1 MRAACVW
8 IGLSALSAL
17 SSLPGCDDGQPP
29 EIGVG
34 GTVAGLTGQGLVL
47 RSSSGEDLDVSG
59 DGPFR
64 FATTIDPGTPYAVA
78 VAAQPVAP
86 SQLCIADNAIGV
98 AGEDDVTGVMVGC
111 TTRIFRIGGTV
122 AGLAGAGLV
131 LRNNGGDDIAVGA
144 DGRFMFPT
152 PIESGQPFDVT
163 IAHQPSGPSQTCA
176 VAGGSGSVG
185 AAAVTTVTIDCDTD
199 RFAVGGTVTGLAG
212 TLVLQDNRG
221 EQIAVTANG
230 TFALPTLVASGQK
243 YRVTILKQP
252 TAPSQTCAIV
262 NDSGE
267 GEVTDDD
274 VKGIEIECATN
285 QFAVGGQIWG
295 LHGSGLVL
303 ENNGGDTLPIE
314 TDGDFLF
321 PTLVPSG
328 QHYHVTI
335 SSQPTRPWQLC
346 SVLAGAGTVGG
357 RDAMDAFVACTTLT
371 FPIGG
376 TVTGIPTDSYIV
388 LTNNG
393 HDALT
398 LTSDG
403 AFVFDTV
410 QPSGTSYLIQLAYT
424 SPGLACSIADGDGNL
439 GGAPIRDI
447 TVTCWPLEVDLI
459 DTAPTPVG
467 TTTACD
473 MGYGV
478 EVDAR
483 AAQTLT
489 GIELPLSVTAPAQ
502 VRFVIANA
510 NTGES
515 LYTSDPIA
523 VATGATSAASP
534 TMSFPMLPGTVYAI
548 GAIVQGCAA
557 LDYDWTG
564 GVDHSTRT
572 TAHTHEFTNFD
583 DPAMS
588 ADPPSPMDLR
598 VRLRGTQP

>member
-1 MRAACVW
+1 M
-8 IGLSALSAL
+8 
-17 SSLPGCDDGQPP
+17 
-29 EIGVG
+29 G
-34 GTVAGLTGQGLVL
+34 GTVAGLSGRGLVL
-47 RSSSGEDLDVSG
+47 RSNSGESLDVTA

-64 FATTIDPGTPYAVA
+64 FTATIEPGTPYAVA
-78 VAAQPVAP
+78 VAAQPLSP
-86 SQLCIADNAIGV
+86 SQLCIAGNAIGV
-98 AGEDDVTGVMVGC
+98 AGDEDVTGVMVGC
-111 TTRIFRIGGTV
+111 TTRMFRIGGTV
-122 AGLAGAGLV
+122 AGLSGAGLM

-176 VAGGSGSVG
+176 VAGGRGEVG
-185 AAAVTTVTIDCDTD
+185 AAAVTTVTIDCDIN
-199 RFAVGGTVTGLAG
+199 RFSIGGTVAGLAG
-212 TLVLQDNRG
+212 TLVLQDSRG
-221 EQIAVTANG
+221 EQIALTANG
-230 TFALPTLVASGQK
+230 TFALPTLMASGQK
-243 YRVTILKQP
+243 YRVTIFEQP
-252 TAPSQTCAIV
+252 TAPSQTCAII

-274 VKGIEIECATN
+274 IKGIEIECATN

-295 LHGSGLVL
+295 LLGSGLTL
-303 ENNGGDTLPIE
+303 ENNGGDALPIE
-314 TDGDFLF
+314 VDGDFLF

-328 QHYHVTI
+328 APYHVTI

-346 SVLAGAGTVGG
+346 SVLSGGGMIGA
-357 RDAMDAFVACTTLT
+357 RDALDAFVACTTLA

-393 HDALT
+393 RDALT

-403 AFVFDTV
+403 TFVFDTV
-410 QPSGTSYLIQLAYT
+410 QSSGTSYLVQLAYT
-424 SPGLACSIADGDGNL
+424 MPGLACSVADGDGNL
-439 GGAPIRDI
+439 GGAPISNI

-459 DTAPTPVG
+459 DTAPDPIG

-483 AAQTLT
+483 AGQTLT
-489 GIELPLSVTAPAQ
+489 GLELPLSVTAPAQ
-502 VRFVIANA
+502 LRFVIANA
-510 NTGES
+510 GTGES
-515 LYTSDPIA
+515 LYVSDPIP
-523 VATGATSAASP
+523 VAPGAASASSP
-534 TMSFPMLPGTVYAI
+534 PLSFHMAPGTVYAI
-548 GAIVQGCAA
+548 GAIVQGCAD
-557 LDYDWTG
+557 LDYDRTG
-564 GVDHSTRT
+564 SVDHSTRT
-572 TAHTHEFTNFD
+572 TAHTRAFTNFA

-588 ADPPSPMDLR
+588 TDPASSMDLR